1 MVDESVDHRTGSHG
15 VAKYLRPLPEGQV
28 GRDGDAGPFIASRD
42 VEEQVRYCEDIA
54 DDIALQIN
62 LFIPKNADA
71 VRDVFDRLGVEYE
84 IVAAPAVGLPSVGP
98 AEAHPAV

>member
-54 DDIALQIN
+54 DDIALHPRLDPRKHEARRTPFWRVLWLPELDSNQR
-62 LFIPKNADA
+62 PAD
-71 VRDVFDRLGVEYE
+71 
-84 IVAAPAVGLPSVGP
+84 
-98 AEAHPAV
+98 